1 MEHGEYKS
9 FQPILKKFIKND
21 ISPNK
26 IFDILNNTIY
36 TVVIVRVNH
45 TPTWLI
51 FCKEE
56 RIMENEK
63 REIPPMKLFSDYPED
78 NIISFFHIPNSNGE
92 EDVQET
98 ERVQSV

>member
-1 MEHGEYKS
+1 
-9 FQPILKKFIKND
+9 
-21 ISPNK
+21 
-26 IFDILNNTIY
+26 
-36 TVVIVRVNH
+36 
-45 TPTWLI
+45 
-51 FCKEE
+51 
-56 RIMENEK
+56 MENEK